1 LSSNGISL
9 IDKTVALAGPFGL
22 LAQSLTQ
29 ALTENGADV
38 CLLTD
43 DAKAATRFCQNIT
56 DLREMSEKYGR
67 AQAVEAKAASE
78 KEAEM
83 EFRRCSE
90 LFGTTDIYIDTHL
103 YSSKI
108 PFFMNDVP
116 ASTRDTFETALK
128 KTHFMSRAALTFL
141 RARHKSR
148 ILYVFNEMDQVA
160 LEKVQSRQ
168 INEFVEHVK
177 KMALETIKDHITFNA
192 MGLGVTEEFL
202 LNRFPKSPTIQGSL
216 RELQKVLPLV
226 RLVEYRSICDAVTFM
241 VSPLSSAINGQVVRL
256 NHGLA

>member
-1 LSSNGISL
+1 LSSNGITL
-9 IDKTVALAGPFGL
+9 IDKTVALSGPFGL

-43 DAKAATRFCQNIT
+43 DAKAAQRFCQNIT

-67 AQAVEAKAASE
+67 AQAVEAKAANE
-78 KEAEM
+78 KDAEM

-103 YSSKI
+103 YSAKI
-108 PFFMNDVP
+108 PLFSGDVG
-116 ASTRDTFETALK
+116 AAAADTFAAAVTK
-128 KTHFMSRAALTFL
+128 STNMSKAALTFL

-148 ILYVFNEMDQVA
+148 ILYIFNEMDQVA
-160 LEKVQSRQ
+160 LEKIDSTQLTD
-168 INEFVEHVK
+168 FVEQMK
-177 KMALETIKDHITFNA
+177 KNALDTIKDHITYNA

-216 RELQKVLPLV
+216 RELQKSIPLA
-226 RLVEYRSICDAVTFM
+226 RLVEYRSICDAITFM
-241 VSPLSSAINGQVVRL
+241 VSPLSGAINGQVVRL